1 MYLLIAAYSW
11 SKNSY
16 ILFPQIF
23 ADMQMLSFSDTQKR
37 SCSVGQK
44 DIVHMFSF
52 GLMITHTVS

>member
-23 ADMQMLSFSDTQKR
+23 ADMQMLSFSDTQEELLGGTER
-37 SCSVGQK
+37 YRAHVQLRPDDYSYC
-44 DIVHMFSF
+44 
-52 GLMITHTVS
+52 